1 MRYKIQGDNMPI
13 VVCALEDGES
23 IVCEAGAMS
32 WMSPNMQMETKS
44 KGGIGGFFGRALSG
58 ESGFQNIYTARGG
71 SGLIAFASSYVG
83 NILAVEITPEKP
95 VIIQKRA
102 FLACT
107 PDVDMEVF
115 FQKKI
120 GTALFGG
127 EGFIM
132 QKLSGS
138 GIVFLEL
145 DGSVVNYNL
154 KAGEQMLIS
163 TGHLAMMDATVTM
176 DIQQIKGAKNILFGG
191 ESLFNTVVVGPG
203 VITLQSMPLSNLVGL
218 IASRLPATSTNK

>member
-1 MRYKIQGDNMPI
+1 MRYQIQGDNMPV

-23 IVCEAGAMS
+23 VVCEAGAMS
-32 WMSPNMQMETKS
+32 WMSPNMQMETKA

-58 ESGFQNIYTARGG
+58 ESGFQNTYTARGG
-71 SGLIAFASSYVG
+71 GGLIAFSSSYVG
-83 NILAVEITPEKP
+83 NILAVEITPDKP

-102 FLACT
+102 FLAST
-107 PDVDMEVF
+107 PDVNMEIF

-145 DGSVVNYNL
+145 DGSVINYNL
-154 KAGEQMLIS
+154 KAGEQMVIS
-163 TGHLAMMDATVTM
+163 TGHLAMMDATVSM
-176 DIQQIKGAKNILFGG
+176 DVQQIKGVKNVLFGG
-191 ESLFNTVVVGPG
+191 ESLFNTVVTGPG
-203 VITLQSMPLSNLVGL
+203 TVTVQTMPMSNLVGE
-218 IASRLPATSTNK
+218 IASKLPAGNK

>member
-1 MRYKIQGDNMPI
+1 MRYQIQGDNMPI

-23 IVCEAGAMS
+23 VVCEAGAMS
-32 WMSPNMQMETKS
+32 WMSPNMQMETKA
-44 KGGIGGFFGRALSG
+44 KGGVGGFFGRALSG
-58 ESGFQNIYTARGG
+58 ESGFQNVYTARGG
-71 SGLIAFASSYVG
+71 GGLIAFTSSYVG
-83 NILAVEITPEKP
+83 NILAVEITPDKP

-102 FLACT
+102 FLAST
-107 PDVDMEVF
+107 PEVNMEVF

-138 GIVFLEL
+138 GTVFLEL
-145 DGSVVNYNL
+145 DGSVINYDL

-163 TGHLAMMDATVTM
+163 TGHLAMMDATVSM
-176 DIQQIKGAKNILFGG
+176 DVQQVKGAKNILFGG
-191 ESLFNTVVVGPG
+191 ESLFNTVVTGPG
-203 VITLQSMPLSNLVGL
+203 VVTVQSMPLSNLIGEIV
-218 IASRLPATSTNK
+218 SKLPAGNK

>member
-1 MRYKIQGDNMPI
+1 MRYQIQGDNMPI
-13 VVCALEDGES
+13 VVCALDDGES
-23 IVCEAGAMS
+23 VVCEAGAMS
-32 WMSPNMQMETKS
+32 WMSPNMQMETKA
-44 KGGIGGFFGRALSG
+44 KGGVGGFFGRALSG
-58 ESGFQNIYTARGG
+58 ESGFQNVYTARGG
-71 SGLIAFASSYVG
+71 GGLIAFTSSYVG

-102 FLACT
+102 FLAST
-107 PDVDMEVF
+107 PDVNMEVF

-145 DGSVVNYNL
+145 DGSVINYDL

-163 TGHLAMMDATVTM
+163 TGHLAMMDATVSM
-176 DIQQIKGAKNILFGG
+176 DVQQIKGAKNILFGG
-191 ESLFNTVVVGPG
+191 ESLFNTVVTGPG
-203 VITLQSMPLSNLVGL
+203 VVTVQSMPLSNLIGE
-218 IASRLPATSTNK
+218 IASKLPAGNK

>member
-1 MRYKIQGDNMPI
+1 MRYQIQGDNMPI
-13 VVCALEDGES
+13 VVCELDDGES
-23 IVCEAGAMS
+23 VVCEAGAMS
-32 WMSPNMQMETKS
+32 WMSPNMQMETKA
-44 KGGIGGFFGRALSG
+44 KGGVGGFFGRALSG
-58 ESGFQNIYTARGG
+58 ESGFQNVYTARGG
-71 SGLIAFASSYVG
+71 GGLIAFTSSYVG

-102 FLACT
+102 FLAST
-107 PDVDMEVF
+107 PDVNIEVF

-145 DGSVVNYNL
+145 DGSVINYDL

-163 TGHLAMMDATVTM
+163 TGHLAMMDATVSM
-176 DIQQIKGAKNILFGG
+176 DVQQVKGAKNILFGG
-191 ESLFNTVVVGPG
+191 ESLFNTVVTGPG
-203 VITLQSMPLSNLVGL
+203 VVTVQSMPLSNLIGE
-218 IASRLPATSTNK
+218 IASKLPPSSK

>member
-1 MRYKIQGDNMPI
+1 MRYQIQGDNMPI

-23 IVCEAGAMS
+23 VVCEAGAMS
-32 WMSPNMQMETKS
+32 WMSPNMQMETKA
-44 KGGIGGFFGRALSG
+44 KGGVGGFFGRALSG
-58 ESGFQNIYTARGG
+58 ESGFQNVYTARGG
-71 SGLIAFASSYVG
+71 GGLIAFTSSYVG
-83 NILAVEITPEKP
+83 NILAVEITPDKP
-95 VIIQKRA
+95 IIIQKRA
-102 FLACT
+102 FLAST
-107 PDVDMEVF
+107 PDVNMEVF

-145 DGSVVNYNL
+145 DGSVINYDL
-154 KAGEQMLIS
+154 KAGEQMVIS
-163 TGHLAMMDATVTM
+163 TGHLAMMVATVSM

-191 ESLFNTVVVGPG
+191 ESLFNTVVTGPG
-203 VITLQSMPLSNLVGL
+203 VVTVQSMPLSNLIGE
-218 IASRLPATSTNK
+218 IASKLPPSSK

>member
-1 MRYKIQGDNMPI
+1 MRYQIQGDNMPI
-13 VVCALEDGES
+13 VVCALDDGES
-23 IVCEAGAMS
+23 VVCEAGAMS
-32 WMSPNMQMETKS
+32 WMSPNMQMETKA
-44 KGGIGGFFGRALSG
+44 KGGVGGFFGRALSG
-58 ESGFQNIYTARGG
+58 ESGFQNVYTARGG
-71 SGLIAFASSYVG
+71 GGLIAFTSSYVG
-83 NILAVEITPEKP
+83 NILAVEITPDKP
-95 VIIQKRA
+95 IIIQKRA

-107 PDVDMEVF
+107 PDVNMEVF

-145 DGSVVNYNL
+145 DGSVINYDL

-163 TGHLAMMDATVTM
+163 TGHLAMMDATVSM
-176 DIQQIKGAKNILFGG
+176 DVQQVKGAKNILFGG
-191 ESLFNTVVVGPG
+191 ESLFNTVVTGPG
-203 VITLQSMPLSNLVGL
+203 VVTVQSMPLSNLIGE
-218 IASRLPATSTNK
+218 IASKLPAGNK

>member
-1 MRYKIQGDNMPI
+1 MRYQIQGDNMPI

-32 WMSPNMQMETKS
+32 WMSPNMQMETKA
-44 KGGIGGFFGRALSG
+44 KGGVGGFFGRALSG
-58 ESGFQNIYTARGG
+58 ESGFQNVYTARGG
-71 SGLIAFASSYVG
+71 GGLIAFTSSYVG
-83 NILAVEITPEKP
+83 NILAVEITPDKP
-95 VIIQKRA
+95 IIIQKRA

-107 PDVDMEVF
+107 PDVNMEVF

-138 GIVFLEL
+138 GTVFLEL
-145 DGSVVNYNL
+145 DGSVINYDL
-154 KAGEQMLIS
+154 KAGEQMVIS
-163 TGHLAMMDATVTM
+163 TGHLAMMDATVSM
-176 DIQQIKGAKNILFGG
+176 DVQQIKGAKNILFGG
-191 ESLFNTVVVGPG
+191 ESLFNTVVTGPG
-203 VITLQSMPLSNLVGL
+203 VVTVQSMPLSNLIGE
-218 IASRLPATSTNK
+218 IASKLPAGNK

>member
-1 MRYKIQGDNMPI
+1 MRYQIQGDNMPI

-32 WMSPNMQMETKS
+32 WMSPNMQMETKA

-58 ESGFQNIYTARGG
+58 ESGFQNVYTARGG
-71 SGLIAFASSYVG
+71 GGLIAFTSSYVG
-83 NILAVEITPEKP
+83 NILAVEITPDKP
-95 VIIQKRA
+95 IIIQKRA
-102 FLACT
+102 FLAST
-107 PDVDMEVF
+107 PDVNMEVF

-138 GIVFLEL
+138 GTVFLEL
-145 DGSVVNYNL
+145 DGSVINYDL

-163 TGHLAMMDATVTM
+163 TGHLAMMDATVSM
-176 DIQQIKGAKNILFGG
+176 DVQQVKGAKNILFGG
-191 ESLFNTVVVGPG
+191 ESLFNTVVTGPG
-203 VITLQSMPLSNLVGL
+203 VVTVQSMPLSNLIGE
-218 IASRLPATSTNK
+218 IASKLPAGNK

>member
-1 MRYKIQGDNMPI
+1 MRYQIQGDNMPI

-23 IVCEAGAMS
+23 VVCEAGAMS
-32 WMSPNMQMETKS
+32 WMSPNMQMETNAR
-44 KGGIGGFFGRALSG
+44 GGVGGFFGRALSG
-58 ESGFQNIYTARGG
+58 ESGFQNTYTARGG
-71 SGLIAFASSYVG
+71 GGLIAFSSSYVG
-83 NILAVEITPEKP
+83 NILAVEITPDKP

-102 FLACT
+102 FLAGT
-107 PDVDMEVF
+107 PDVNMEIF

-138 GIVFLEL
+138 GTVFLEL
-145 DGSVVNYNL
+145 DGSVINYDL

-163 TGHLAMMDATVTM
+163 TGHLAMMDATVSM
-176 DIQQIKGAKNILFGG
+176 DVQQIKGAKNILFGG
-191 ESLFNTVVVGPG
+191 ESLFNTVVTGPG
-203 VITLQSMPLSNLVGL
+203 GVTVQSMPLSNLIGE
-218 IASRLPATSTNK
+218 IASKLPAGNK

>member
-1 MRYKIQGDNMPI
+1 MRYQIQGDNMPI

-23 IVCEAGAMS
+23 VVCEAGAMS
-32 WMSPNMQMETKS
+32 WMSPNMQMETKA
-44 KGGIGGFFGRALSG
+44 KGGVGGFFGRALSG
-58 ESGFQNIYTARGG
+58 ESGFQNVYTARGG
-71 SGLIAFASSYVG
+71 GGLIAFTSSYVG
-83 NILAVEITPEKP
+83 NILAVEITPDKP
-95 VIIQKRA
+95 IIIQKRA
-102 FLACT
+102 FLAST
-107 PDVDMEVF
+107 PDVNMEVF

-145 DGSVVNYNL
+145 DGSVINYNL

-163 TGHLAMMDATVTM
+163 TGHLAMMDATVSM
-176 DIQQIKGAKNILFGG
+176 DVQQVKGAKNILFGG
-191 ESLFNTVVVGPG
+191 ESLFNTVVTGPG
-203 VITLQSMPLSNLVGL
+203 VVTVQSMPLSNLIGE
-218 IASRLPATSTNK
+218 IASKLPAGNK

>member
-1 MRYKIQGDNMPI
+1 MRYQIQGDNMPI

-23 IVCEAGAMS
+23 VVCEAGAMS
-32 WMSPNMQMETKS
+32 WMSPNMQMETKA
-44 KGGIGGFFGRALSG
+44 KGGVGGFFGRALSG
-58 ESGFQNIYTARGG
+58 ESGFQNVYTARGG
-71 SGLIAFASSYVG
+71 GGLIAFTSSYVG
-83 NILAVEITPEKP
+83 NILAVEITPDKP
-95 VIIQKRA
+95 IIIQKRA
-102 FLACT
+102 FLAST
-107 PDVDMEVF
+107 PDVNMEVF

-145 DGSVVNYNL
+145 DGSVINYNL

-163 TGHLAMMDATVTM
+163 TGHLAMMDATVSM
-176 DIQQIKGAKNILFGG
+176 DVQQIKGTKNILFGG
-191 ESLFNTVVVGPG
+191 ESLFNTVVTGPG
-203 VITLQSMPLSNLVGL
+203 VVTVQSMPLSNLIGE
-218 IASRLPATSTNK
+218 IASKLPAGNK

>member
-1 MRYKIQGDNMPI
+1 MRYQIQGDNMPV

-23 IVCEAGAMS
+23 VVCEAGAMS
-32 WMSPNMQMETKS
+32 WMSPNMQMETKA
-44 KGGIGGFFGRALSG
+44 KGGVGGFFGRALSG
-58 ESGFQNIYTARGG
+58 ESGFQNVYTARGG
-71 SGLIAFASSYVG
+71 GGLIAFTSSYVG
-83 NILAVEITPEKP
+83 NILAVEITPDKP

-102 FLACT
+102 FLAST
-107 PDVDMEVF
+107 PDVNMEIF

-138 GIVFLEL
+138 GTVFLEL
-145 DGSVVNYNL
+145 DGSVINYDL

-163 TGHLAMMDATVTM
+163 TGHLAMMDATVSM
-176 DIQQIKGAKNILFGG
+176 DVQQIKGTKNILFGG
-191 ESLFNTVVVGPG
+191 ESLFNTVVTGPG
-203 VITLQSMPLSNLVGL
+203 VVTVQSMPLSNLIGEIV
-218 IASRLPATSTNK
+218 SKLPAGNK

>member
-1 MRYKIQGDNMPI
+1 MRYQIQGDNMPV

-23 IVCEAGAMS
+23 VVCEAGAMS
-32 WMSPNMQMETKS
+32 WMSPNMQMETKA
-44 KGGIGGFFGRALSG
+44 KGGVGGFFGRALSG
-58 ESGFQNIYTARGG
+58 ESGFQNVYTARGG
-71 SGLIAFASSYVG
+71 GGLIAFTSSYVG
-83 NILAVEITPEKP
+83 NILAVEITPDKP

-102 FLACT
+102 FLAST
-107 PDVDMEVF
+107 PEVNMEVF

-145 DGSVVNYNL
+145 DGSVINYDL

-163 TGHLAMMDATVTM
+163 TGHLAMMDATVSM
-176 DIQQIKGAKNILFGG
+176 DVQQVKGAKNILFGG
-191 ESLFNTVVVGPG
+191 ESLFNTVVTGPG
-203 VITLQSMPLSNLVGL
+203 VVTVQSMPLSNLIGE
-218 IASRLPATSTNK
+218 IASKLPAGNK

>member
-1 MRYKIQGDNMPI
+1 MRYQIQGDNMPV

-23 IVCEAGAMS
+23 VVCEAGAMS
-32 WMSPNMQMETKS
+32 WMSPNLQMETKA
-44 KGGIGGFFGRALSG
+44 KGGVGGFFGRALSG
-58 ESGFQNIYTARGG
+58 ESGFQNVYTARGG
-71 SGLIAFASSYVG
+71 GGLIAFTSSYVG
-83 NILAVEITPEKP
+83 NILAVEITPDKP
-95 VIIQKRA
+95 IIIQKRA

-107 PDVDMEVF
+107 PDVNMEVF

-120 GTALFGG
+120 GTALFSG

-145 DGSVVNYNL
+145 DGSVINYDL

-163 TGHLAMMDATVTM
+163 TGHLAMMDATVSM
-176 DIQQIKGAKNILFGG
+176 DVQQVKGAKNILFGG
-191 ESLFNTVVVGPG
+191 ESLFNTVVTGPG
-203 VITLQSMPLSNLVGL
+203 VVTVQSMPLSNLIGE
-218 IASRLPATSTNK
+218 IASKLPPSNK